1 MTHSSHKTA
10 ARLYTATLGAALGLL
25 VPLMGGAQENP
36 TPSTGQKIGHFFAGV
51 KEKLGLRI
59 EYPDGRGS
67 PAGGGGL
74 YTPISGGQT
83 FATLFRNEDHD
94 QAIQGRLQWP
104 RTALTFVEYGRNL
117 PCWTVK
123 ATIWTSSTASREETF
138 KTCADAKL
146 TKTNDLGE
154 ISTFGRSIGFV
165 GLLNAQPRFGAV
177 PTTGDSRT
185 RGPNPPR
192 LLFQVDVDK
201 PMRDKVREIVINA
214 AWVSGF
220 YGQGNDLS
228 HASIFYDYR
237 MWIAG
242 FEPSGNRG

>member
-1 MTHSSHKTA
+1 MRRTLLA
-10 ARLYTATLGAALGLL
+10 ACLLPLSVNALGQATAE
-25 VPLMGGAQENP
+25 PDPSSSAGIGG
-36 TPSTGQKIGHFFAGV
+36 FLRGV
-51 KEKLGLRI
+51 KDKLGLRI
-59 EYPDGRGS
+59 EYPNGG
-67 PAGGGGL
+67 ANGVTGGGL
-74 YTPISGGQT
+74 YTPVSGGQT
-83 FATLFRNEDHD
+83 FPTLFRNEDHD

-104 RTALTFVEYGRNL
+104 RAALTFVEYGRNL

-123 ATIWTSSTASREETF
+123 ATIWSSPTASREETF

-154 ISTFGRSIGFV
+154 ASTYGRSIGFV

-177 PTTGDSRT
+177 PTSGDSRT

-201 PMRDKVREIVINA
+201 AMRDKMRNIVINA
-214 AWVSGF
+214 AWVSRF

-237 MWIAG
+237 MWIAD

>member
-1 MTHSSHKTA
+1 MKRTLLALCLLS
-10 ARLYTATLGAALGLL
+10 LGASAFAQDAAE
-25 VPLMGGAQENP
+25 PSSPKPGGV
-36 TPSTGQKIGHFFAGV
+36 GGFFKGV
-51 KEKLGLRI
+51 KDKLGLRL
-59 EYPDGRGS
+59 EYPDGSVKG
-67 PAGGGGL
+67 AAGGGL
-74 YTPISGGQT
+74 YTPVSGGET

-104 RTALTFVEYGRNL
+104 RAALTFVEYGRNL

-123 ATIWTSSTASREETF
+123 ATIWTSATASREETF
-138 KTCADAKL
+138 KTCTTAKL
-146 TKTNDLGE
+146 TKVNDLGE
-154 ISTFGRSIGFV
+154 TSTFGRSIGLV

-177 PTTGDSRT
+177 PTTGDART
-185 RGPNPPR
+185 PGPNPPR
-192 LLFQVDVDK
+192 LLFQIDVDK
-201 PMRDKVREIVINA
+201 AMRDKANDVIINA

-220 YGQGNDLS
+220 YGRGNDLS

>member
-1 MTHSSHKTA
+1 MKRTLLAVCLLSLTA
-10 ARLYTATLGAALGLL
+10 SAFAQATAEPDSPKPVGIGGLF
-25 VPLMGGAQENP
+25 
-36 TPSTGQKIGHFFAGV
+36 KGV
-51 KEKLGLRI
+51 KDKLGLRI
-59 EYPDGRGS
+59 EYPSGTGS
-67 PAGGGGL
+67 VESGAGL

-123 ATIWTSSTASREETF
+123 ATIWTSPTASREETF
-138 KTCADAKL
+138 RTCADAKL

-154 ISTFGRSIGFV
+154 TSTFGRSIGFV

-201 PMRDKVREIVINA
+201 PMRDKMREIVINA

>member
-1 MTHSSHKTA
+1 MTQPQKKTTPP
-10 ARLYTATLGAALGLL
+10 LHTTALAVTLGLL
-25 VPLMGGAQENP
+25 APLVGQAQENP
-36 TPSTGQKIGHFFAGV
+36 AQSNGQKIGHFFAGV
-51 KEKLGLRI
+51 KDKLGLRI
-59 EYPDGRGS
+59 ERPELGS
-67 PAGGGGL
+67 NGSTL
-74 YTPISGGQT
+74 YAPLTGGQT
-83 FATLFRNEDHD
+83 FPTLFRNEDHD
-94 QAIQGRLQWP
+94 QAIQGHLQWP
-104 RTALTFVEYGRNL
+104 RAALTFVEYGRNL

-123 ATIWTSSTASREETF
+123 ATIWTSPTVSREETF
-138 KTCADAKL
+138 KTCMDAKL
-146 TKTNDLGE
+146 NKTNDLGE
-154 ISTFGRSIGFV
+154 TSTFGRSIGFV
-165 GLLNAQPRFGAV
+165 GLFNAQPRFGAV

-201 PMRDKVREIVINA
+201 AMRDKLRDIVINA

>member
-1 MTHSSHKTA
+1 MTHPDRKTA
-10 ARLYTATLGAALGLL
+10 PPLYTATLGAALGLL
-25 VPLMGGAQENP
+25 MPFVGQAQENP
-36 TPSTGQKIGHFFAGV
+36 TQSTGQKIGHFFARV
-51 KEKLGLRI
+51 KDKLGLRI
-59 EYPDGRGS
+59 EYPDGKGS
-67 PAGGGGL
+67 GVGIGGL

-104 RTALTFVEYGRNL
+104 RAALTFVEYGRNL

-123 ATIWTSSTASREETF
+123 ATIWTSPTASREETF

-154 ISTFGRSIGFV
+154 TSTFGRSIGFV

-201 PMRDKVREIVINA
+201 AMRDKMRDIVINA

-228 HASIFYDYR
+228 HTSIFYDYR

-242 FEPSGNRG
+242 FEPNGNRG

>member
-1 MTHSSHKTA
+1 MTPTLRNTA
-10 ARLYTATLGAALGLL
+10 PRPHTTALALTFGLL
-25 VPLMGGAQENP
+25 VPFVGNTQDSPQSA
-36 TPSTGQKIGHFFAGV
+36 GQKIGNLFSDV
-51 KEKLGLRI
+51 KNKLGLRI
-59 EYPDGRGS
+59 ERPAQGG
-67 PAGGGGL
+67 AGGVL
-74 YTPISGGQT
+74 YAPLSGGQT
-83 FATLFRNEDHD
+83 FRTLFRNEDHD
-94 QAIQGRLQWP
+94 QAIQGRLHWP
-104 RTALTFVEYGRNL
+104 RAALTFVEYGRNL

-123 ATIWTSSTASREETF
+123 ATIWTSSTSSHDETF
-138 KTCADAKL
+138 RTCTTAKL

-154 ISTFGRSIGFV
+154 VSTFGRSIGFV
-165 GLLNAQPRFGAV
+165 GLLNAEPRFGAV
-177 PTTGDSRT
+177 PTTGDTRT

-201 PMRDKVREIVINA
+201 AMRDKLRDIVINS

-242 FEPSGNRG
+242 FEPTGNRDQG